1 MSMPRYCSIVLMVS
15 AGPPIAYAALILSR
29 PWPGMST
36 TVSRGI
42 ESFALC
48 PPPERRS
55 MMLSERLRPPT
66 PPPRPGG
73 AGRGGAGRAAVG
85 AEDERR
91 LRARQSDA
99 AAGELVLGGVRHGVL
114 LEGRADQEQ
123 HEREQEPADDR
134 QHEPLD
140 DAADRDALA
149 PLRRCP
155 GRRPGRRAA
164 ERGEGRVAA
173 ALEQPRT
180 GPVDLVL
187 GRCGGV
193 GGFRHGRCMVA
204 GRWPAPV

>member
-1 MSMPRYCSIVLMVS
+1 MPPIASISAGKLAKLTRKTWSMSMPRYCSIVLMVS

-55 MMLSERLRPPT
+55 MMLSERLRAEALA
-66 PPPRPGG
+66 PGSPGARGRGARAAG
-73 AGRGGAGRAAVG
+73 AGGAAVG

-114 LEGRADQEQ
+114 LEGRAD
-123 HEREQEPADDR
+123 
-134 QHEPLD
+134 
-140 DAADRDALA
+140 
-149 PLRRCP
+149 
-155 GRRPGRRAA
+155 
-164 ERGEGRVAA
+164 
-173 ALEQPRT
+173 
-180 GPVDLVL
+180 
-187 GRCGGV
+187 
-193 GGFRHGRCMVA
+193 
-204 GRWPAPV
+204 

>member
-1 MSMPRYCSIVLMVS
+1 MPPIASIRAGKFAKLTRKTWSISIPRYCSIVLIVS
-15 AGPPIAYAALILSR
+15 AGPPIAYAALILLR

-55 MMLSERLRPPT
+55 MMLSERLGPETVAPGSRGPGGG
-66 PPPRPGG
+66 RAGAGG
-73 AGRGGAGRAAVG
+73 AGVG

-123 HEREQEPADDR
+123 HEREQETADDR
-134 QHEPLD
+134 QHD
-140 DAADRDALA
+140 
-149 PLRRCP
+149 
-155 GRRPGRRAA
+155 
-164 ERGEGRVAA
+164 
-173 ALEQPRT
+173 
-180 GPVDLVL
+180 
-187 GRCGGV
+187 
-193 GGFRHGRCMVA
+193 
-204 GRWPAPV
+204 